1 MKAIRRLR
9 VLWARMRALFAQR
22 RANREFDDELQ
33 QHIQLLTER
42 FLSQGM
48 SRQAAADAAR
58 RQFGNAALLQQR
70 QREARTFLFLS
81 TLWCDLSFGARML
94 RKHPGS
100 TVGVIVALALGIG
113 MNACVFT
120 FVNALLLRPATGF
133 KAPNEMREVWEHPRN
148 ASGIGSFMPLTY
160 PDYAFF
166 RDHARSFSGI
176 LAYDGDPEEII
187 WNRSGR
193 GQVLHGQ
200 LVSGNAFS
208 VAGVGVAMGRAFT
221 PADDQPTHPRPLVI
235 LRHSFWKQRL
245 GSDRDIIGKS
255 IMLNGMKYDVIG
267 VAQPGFTGFEVAM
280 APDFWT
286 PLSMV
291 EQLVHDPGRLTSRN
305 SNWLLTD
312 GRLAAGQTTKSAQ
325 AEMSVLARELELA
338 HADTNKDMG
347 ETLFTFAPV
356 PGPFRGYVTAFTGM
370 LMAVFGLVL
379 VIACTNA
386 ASLLMVKSTGRARE
400 MAIRSALGAGRGRL
414 IRQMTVESLLLSLI
428 AGCTAVLLASL
439 TSHLLLNLIP
449 TSLPISI
456 ELPLDWRVLAFTFL
470 VALVTGIVFG
480 VTPALRGT
488 RIDPV
493 QVIKAETHS
502 GGYRQSRLR
511 TVIMIGEVAVCA
523 LLLFS
528 ATLCVR
534 SLLNAGSIDP
544 GFDTQNIVVA
554 TLDAGSLG
562 YSDVKVE
569 AFYRELATHIRALPG
584 VFSTSYVNHL
594 PLDTSR
600 EQTSVSDESL
610 AGAKPKGVPV
620 DVFRVDPGY
629 FKTMGVP
636 LLGGRGFAQGE
647 LERKANVIVVNGALA
662 LRLWPG
668 QNPIG
673 KLITVGDAKVRS
685 QVIGVVKTGKY
696 RSLGEEPI
704 PALFRMEMPPRRVL
718 VVHTLADPG
727 TLLDAVQRE
736 VQIVDPNMAATEV
749 QTIGKFMSLPM
760 FAARTTGLLLG
771 ASGFLALALTWIGLY
786 GVISF
791 AVSERTR
798 EIGVRMAMGAG
809 RGDVMKLIMRQGLF
823 VTGFGLVIGI
833 GAALASARLLSS
845 LLYGIRPDDPATVVA
860 VVAGMTAVTML
871 ACYIPA
877 RRAMRVNPVI
887 ALRYE

>member
-1 MKAIRRLR
+1 MLR
-9 VLWARMRALFAQR
+9 ILSARMRALFAER

-33 QHIQLLTER
+33 QHLQLLTER
-42 FLSQGM
+42 FLGKGM
-48 SRQAAADAAR
+48 SPKDAADAAR

-70 QREARTFLFLS
+70 QREARTFLLFS
-81 TLWCDLSFGARML
+81 SLWRDLWFGARML
-94 RKHPGS
+94 RKHSGS
-100 TVGVIVALALGIG
+100 TVGVLVALALGIG
-113 MNACVFT
+113 MNSCVFT
-120 FVNALLLRPATGF
+120 FVNALLLRPPTGF
-133 KAPNEMREVWEHPRN
+133 RAPNELREIWEHPRN

-166 RDHARSFSGI
+166 RDHVHSLSGI

-187 WNRSGR
+187 WNHSGH

-221 PADDQPTHPRPLVI
+221 PADDQPTHPQPLVI
-235 LRHSFWKQRL
+235 LRHGFWKQRL
-245 GSDRDIIGKS
+245 GSDADIIGKS
-255 IMLNGMKYDVIG
+255 MMLNGMNYEVIG

-286 PLSMV
+286 PLANV

-305 SNWLLTD
+305 SNWLLTA
-312 GRLAAGQTTKSAQ
+312 GRLADGQTTKSAQ
-325 AEMSVLARELELA
+325 AEISVLARELELA

-347 ETLFTFAPV
+347 ETLFSFAPV

-370 LMAVFGLVL
+370 LMVVFGLVL

-400 MAIRSALGAGRGRL
+400 MAIRSALGAGRGQL

-428 AGCTAVLLASL
+428 SGCTAVLFASL
-439 TSHLLLNLIP
+439 ISHLLLNLIP
-449 TSLPISI
+449 ASLPISI

-470 VALVTGIVFG
+470 VALVTGVVFG
-480 VTPALRGT
+480 VIPALRGT

-502 GGYRQSRLR
+502 GGYQKSRLR
-511 TVIMIGEVAVCA
+511 SVIMIGEVAVCA

-534 SLLNAGSIDP
+534 SLHNAGSIDP
-544 GFDTQNIVVA
+544 GFDTQNIAVA

-569 AFYRELATHIRALPG
+569 SFYRELTTHIHALPG
-584 VFSTSYVNHL
+584 VSSTSYVNHL
-594 PLDTSR
+594 PLGTAR
-600 EQTSVSDESL
+600 EQTSVTEESL
-610 AGAKPKGVPV
+610 AGAKPKGIPV
-620 DVFRVDPGY
+620 DVFRVEPNY

-636 LLGGRGFAQGE
+636 LLKGRDFALEE
-647 LERKANVIVVNGALA
+647 LDRKANVIVVNDAMALM
-662 LRLWPG
+662 LWPG

-673 KLITVGDAKVRS
+673 KLITVGGEKVES

-704 PALFRMEMPPRRVL
+704 PALFRMEMPSRRVL
-718 VVHTLADPG
+718 VIHTLADPG
-727 TLLDAVQRE
+727 SLLDAVQRE
-736 VQIVDPNMAATEV
+736 VQSVDPNMAATEV

-771 ASGFLALALTWIGLY
+771 ASGFLALVLTWIGLF

-791 AVSERTR
+791 AVSQRTR

-823 VTGFGLVIGI
+823 VTCIGLVIGI

-845 LLYGIRPDDPATVVA
+845 LLYGIRPNDPATVVV
-860 VVAGMTAVTML
+860 VVAGMTAISML
-871 ACYIPA
+871 ACYMPA
-877 RRAMRVNPVI
+877 RRAVRVDPVI

>member
-1 MKAIRRLR
+1 
-9 VLWARMRALFAQR
+9 
-22 RANREFDDELQ
+22 
-33 QHIQLLTER
+33 
-42 FLSQGM
+42 
-48 SRQAAADAAR
+48 
-58 RQFGNAALLQQR
+58 
-70 QREARTFLFLS
+70 
-81 TLWCDLSFGARML
+81 
-94 RKHPGS
+94 
-100 TVGVIVALALGIG
+100 
-113 MNACVFT
+113 
-120 FVNALLLRPATGF
+120 
-133 KAPNEMREVWEHPRN
+133 
-148 ASGIGSFMPLTY
+148 
-160 PDYAFF
+160 
-166 RDHARSFSGI
+166 
-176 LAYDGDPEEII
+176 
-187 WNRSGR
+187 
-193 GQVLHGQ
+193 
-200 LVSGNAFS
+200 
-208 VAGVGVAMGRAFT
+208 
-221 PADDQPTHPRPLVI
+221 
-235 LRHSFWKQRL
+235 
-245 GSDRDIIGKS
+245 
-255 IMLNGMKYDVIG
+255 
-267 VAQPGFTGFEVAM
+267 
-280 APDFWT
+280 
-286 PLSMV
+286 
-291 EQLVHDPGRLTSRN
+291 
-305 SNWLLTD
+305 
-312 GRLAAGQTTKSAQ
+312 
-325 AEMSVLARELELA
+325 
-338 HADTNKDMG
+338 
-347 ETLFTFAPV
+347 
-356 PGPFRGYVTAFTGM
+356 
-370 LMAVFGLVL
+370 
-379 VIACTNA
+379 
-386 ASLLMVKSTGRARE
+386 
-400 MAIRSALGAGRGRL
+400 
-414 IRQMTVESLLLSLI
+414 MTVESLLLSLV

-439 TSHLLLNLIP
+439 TSQLLLNLIP
-449 TSLPISI
+449 SSLPISI
-456 ELPLDWRVLAFTFL
+456 ELPLDWRVLVFTFL

-502 GGYRQSRLR
+502 GGYQKSRLR
-511 TVIMIGEVAVCA
+511 TAIMIGEVAVCA

-544 GFDTQNIVVA
+544 GFDTQNIAVA

-584 VFSTSYVNHL
+584 VFSSSYVNHL

-600 EQTSVSDESL
+600 EQTSVTDESL
-610 AGAKPKGVPV
+610 AGTKPNGVPV
-620 DVFRVDPGY
+620 DVFRVEPGY

-636 LLGGRGFAQGE
+636 LLGGRDFAQGE
-647 LERKANVIVVNGALA
+647 LDRKVNVIVVNGALA

-718 VVHTLADPG
+718 VVHTFADPG
-727 TLLDAVQRE
+727 SLLDAVQRE

-771 ASGFLALALTWIGLY
+771 ASGLLALVLTWIGLF

-791 AVSERTR
+791 SVSERTC

-823 VTGFGLVIGI
+823 VTGIGLVIGI
-833 GAALASARLLSS
+833 GAALAAARLLSS
-845 LLYGIRPDDPATVVA
+845 LLYGIRPDDPATVVV
-860 VVAGMTAVTML
+860 VVAGMTVVTML

>member
-1 MKAIRRLR
+1 MSGLR
-9 VLWARMRALFAQR
+9 VLSARMRALFAQR
-22 RANREFDDELQ
+22 RAYREFDDEVQ
-33 QHIQLLTER
+33 QHLQLLTDR

-48 SRQAAADAAR
+48 SRKDAADAAR

-70 QREARTFLFLS
+70 QREARTFLSLS
-81 TLWCDLSFGARML
+81 SLWSDLWFGARML
-94 RKHPGS
+94 RKHPVA
-100 TVGVIVALALGIG
+100 TAGVIAALALGIG
-113 MNACVFT
+113 MNACVFS
-120 FVNALLLRPATGF
+120 FVNALLLRPPTGF
-133 KAPNEMREVWEHPRN
+133 KAPNELREIWEHPRN
-148 ASGIGSFMPLTY
+148 ANGLGSFMPLTY
-160 PDYAFF
+160 PDYVFF
-166 RDHARSFSGI
+166 RDQARSFSGI

-187 WNRSGR
+187 WNRSGH

-208 VAGVGVAMGRAFT
+208 VAGVDVAMGRAFT
-221 PADDQPTHPRPLVI
+221 PADDQPSHPQPLVI
-235 LRHSFWKQRL
+235 LRHSFWKEHL
-245 GSDRDIIGKS
+245 ESDTDITGKS
-255 IMLNGMKYDVIG
+255 IMLNGMKYEVIG

-280 APDFWT
+280 APDFWA

-291 EQLVHDPGRLTSRN
+291 EQLVHDPGRLTSRK
-305 SNWLLTD
+305 SNWVLTY

-325 AEMSVLARELELA
+325 AEMNVLAHELELA

-347 ETLFTFAPV
+347 ETLFIFAPV

-370 LMAVFGLVL
+370 LMVVFGLVL

-428 AGCTAVLLASL
+428 AGCTALLLAWL

-456 ELPLDWRVLAFTFL
+456 ELPLDWRVLVFTFL

-480 VTPALRGT
+480 VIPALRGT

-493 QVIKAETHS
+493 QVIKSEIHA
-502 GGYRQSRLR
+502 GGYQKSRFR
-511 TVIMIGEVAVCA
+511 TVIMIGEVAVCV

-562 YSDVKVE
+562 HGDVEVE
-569 AFYRELATHIRALPG
+569 AFYRELAMRIRALPG
-584 VFSTSYVNHL
+584 VSSASYVNHL

-600 EQTSVSDESL
+600 EQTSVTEESL
-610 AGAKPKGVPV
+610 AGTQSKGVPV
-620 DVFRVDPGY
+620 DVFRVEPGY
-629 FKTMGVP
+629 FKSMGVP
-636 LLGGRGFAQGE
+636 LLGGRDFSPAE
-647 LERKANVIVVNGALA
+647 LDHKADVIVVNAALA

-673 KLITVGDAKVRS
+673 KLITVGAAKVRS

-704 PALFRMEMPPRRVL
+704 PALFRMEMAPRRVL
-718 VVHTLADPG
+718 VVRTLADPR
-727 TLLDAVQRE
+727 TLLNAVQRE
-736 VQIVDPNMAATEV
+736 VQNVDSNMAATEV
-749 QTIGKFMSLPM
+749 QTIGQFMSMPM

-771 ASGFLALALTWIGLY
+771 ASGFLALVLTWIGLF

-798 EIGVRMAMGAG
+798 EIGVRMAMGAR
-809 RGDVMKLIMRQGLF
+809 RGDVMRLIMRHGLF
-823 VTGFGLVIGI
+823 VTVIGLTIGI
-833 GAALASARLLSS
+833 GGALASAQLLSS
-845 LLYGIRPDDPATVVA
+845 LLYGIRPDDPSTVVV
-860 VVAGMTAVTML
+860 VVAGMMLVSML

-877 RRAMRVNPVI
+877 RRAMRVNPMI

>member
-1 MKAIRRLR
+1 MRGLR
-9 VLWARMRALFAQR
+9 IFWARMRALLAQSR
-22 RANREFDDELQ
+22 VNSEFDDELQ
-33 QHIQLLTER
+33 EHLQLLTDR
-42 FLSQGM
+42 FVSQGM
-48 SRQAAADAAR
+48 SPKEAANAAR
-58 RQFGNAALLQQR
+58 RQFGNAALLQQK
-70 QREARTFLFLS
+70 QREARTFLSLS
-81 TLWCDLSFGARML
+81 SLWRDLCFGARML
-94 RKHPGS
+94 RKHPG
-100 TVGVIVALALGIG
+100 TTAGVVIALALGIG

-120 FVNALLLRPATGF
+120 FVNALLLRPPAGF
-133 KAPNEMREVWEHPRN
+133 FAPSQMREVWEHPRS

-160 PDYAFF
+160 PDYAFI
-166 RDHARSFSGI
+166 RSHARSFSGI

-187 WNRSGR
+187 WNRAGH

-200 LVSGNAFS
+200 LISGNAFS
-208 VAGVGVAMGRAFT
+208 VAGVDVAMGRAFT
-221 PADDQPTHPRPLVI
+221 LADDQPNNPQPLVI
-235 LRHSFWKQRL
+235 LRHAFWKERL
-245 GSDRDIIGKS
+245 GGDPNIIGKP
-255 IMLNGMKYDVIG
+255 IMLNGKNYTIIG
-267 VAQPGFTGFEVAM
+267 VAHPGFTGFEVAM

-291 EQLVHDPGRLTSRN
+291 EQLLHDPGRLTSRN
-305 SNWLLTD
+305 SNWLLAD

-338 HADTNKDMG
+338 HADTNKNMD
-347 ETLFTFAPV
+347 EALFTYAPV

-370 LMAVFGLVL
+370 LMVVFGLVL

-386 ASLLMVKSTGRARE
+386 ASLLMVKATGRARE

-439 TSHLLLNLIP
+439 ASHLLLNLIP
-449 TSLPISI
+449 ASLPISI
-456 ELPLDWRVLAFTFL
+456 ELPTDWRVLVFTFL
-470 VALVTGIVFG
+470 VALGTGVIFG

-488 RIDPV
+488 RINPV
-493 QVIKAETHS
+493 QVIKAEAHS
-502 GGYRQSRLR
+502 GGFRKSRLR
-511 TVIMIGEVAVCA
+511 TAIMIGEVAVCA

-534 SLLNAGSIDP
+534 SLLNAASIDP
-544 GFDTQNIVVA
+544 GFDTQNVAVA

-562 YSDVKVE
+562 YNDVKIE
-569 AFYRELATHIRALPG
+569 AFYRELSTRIRALPG
-584 VFSTSYVNHL
+584 VVSSSYVNHL

-600 EQTSVSDESL
+600 EQTSVTDQSL
-610 AGAKPKGVPV
+610 AGTKPDGVPV
-620 DVFRVDPGY
+620 DAFRVEPGY

-636 LLGGRGFAQGE
+636 LLGGRDFAQGE
-647 LERKANVIVVNGALA
+647 LDRKANVVVVNGALA
-662 LRLWPG
+662 IKLWPG

-673 KLITVGDAKVRS
+673 KLIAVGDAKARS
-685 QVIGVVKTGKY
+685 EVIGVVKTGKY
-696 RSLGEEPI
+696 RSLSEAPI
-704 PALFRMEMPPRRVL
+704 PVLFQMGMPPRRVL
-718 VVHTLADPG
+718 VVHTSAAPEA
-727 TLLDAVQRE
+727 LLDSIQRE
-736 VQIVDPNMAATEV
+736 VQLVDPNMAATEV
-749 QTIGKFMSLPM
+749 QTIAKFMSLPM

-771 ASGFLALALTWIGLY
+771 ASGLLALVLTWIGLF

-791 AVSERTR
+791 AVSQRTR

-823 VTGFGLVIGI
+823 VTSIGLSIGI
-833 GAALASARLLSS
+833 AAALGAARLLSS
-845 LLYGIRPDDPATVVA
+845 LLYGIRPDDPATIVLVI
-860 VVAGMTAVTML
+860 AGMMGAAML